1 MKPSMQWR
9 NFKCFTG
16 QAKAS
21 SQGPTC
27 VDVTFISCH
36 QNISEF
42 FKGSGIRSTG
52 FKSMGERW
60 SALKQGTS
68 LHQSGVNVISAIIS
82 CQPYINTC
90 CFAAWNL
97 AINNMWPSG
106 ATKKKIRS
114 VSTYLSHSKSHSVF
128 ALMHHSPNTDVG
140 IRSSFFPEVVH
151 LSFLGFVWS
160 FIRMQKVM
168 KLWLPPKDYANF
180 SDWVYPRK
188 MAKWLCRHVF
198 SVALLTTSCPVVWK
212 LGGKK
217 TRFQVHHDEIA
228 QIPKTLVM
236 VFLEDEIA
244 SFFGCC
250 MLQMKGAS
258 SQKKVT
264 VLEDR
269 RTGFF

>member
-1 MKPSMQWR
+1 MDFQ
-9 NFKCFTG
+9 CFTG

-60 SALKQGTS
+60 SALNQGTS

-82 CQPYINTC
+82 CQPYITTC

-106 ATKKKIRS
+106 ATKKEIRS
-114 VSTYLSHSKSHSVF
+114 VSTYLSQSKSHSVF
-128 ALMHHSPNTDVG
+128 ALMHHSPNADVG

-160 FIRMQKVM
+160 FILMQKVM
-168 KLWLPPKDYANF
+168 KLWLPPKNHANF
-180 SDWVYPRK
+180 SYWVYPQSSGK
-188 MAKWLCRHVF
+188 MANAQACFLCGAPDHELPSCLEARWEKSTFLDGSVEKILAKWPEINTF
-198 SVALLTTSCPVVWK
+198 S
-212 LGGKK
+212 G
-217 TRFQVHHDEIA
+217 
-228 QIPKTLVM
+228 
-236 VFLEDEIA
+236 
-244 SFFGCC
+244 
-250 MLQMKGAS
+250 S
-258 SQKKVT
+258 S
-264 VLEDR
+264 
-269 RTGFF
+269 

>member
-1 MKPSMQWR
+1 MELRRKR
-9 NFKCFTG
+9 NR
-16 QAKAS
+16 
-21 SQGPTC
+21 
-27 VDVTFISCH
+27 
-36 QNISEF
+36 
-42 FKGSGIRSTG
+42 SGL
-52 FKSMGERW
+52 F
-60 SALKQGTS
+60 L
-68 LHQSGVNVISAIIS
+68 L
-82 CQPYINTC
+82 
-90 CFAAWNL
+90 
-97 AINNMWPSG
+97 
-106 ATKKKIRS
+106 
-114 VSTYLSHSKSHSVF
+114 STYLSHSKSHSVF
-128 ALMHHSPNTDVG
+128 ALMHHSPNADVG

-160 FIRMQKVM
+160 FILMQKVM
-168 KLWLPPKDYANF
+168 KLWLPPENANF
-180 SDWVYPRK
+180 SDWVYPQSSGK
-188 MAKWLCRHVF
+188 MANAQACFLCGAPDHE
-198 SVALLTTSCPVVWK
+198 LPSCLEARWE
-212 LGGKK
+212 K